1 MELKDNLKRNKDGSY
16 ILKSRST
23 AGKKGTCIECG
34 ENSETRE
41 LLFRYKQDD
50 LMLVQNHMEDHLTT
64 HSSHE
69 SITPIWCSECN
80 CLLEYNIRM
89 NNAT

>member
-1 MELKDNLKRNKDGSY
+1 MKDNLKRKKDGSY

-23 AGKKGTCIECG
+23 AGKNGTCIECG

-50 LMLVQNHMEDHLTT
+50 LMLVKNHIEDHLI
-64 HSSHE
+64 SFPKHE
-69 SITPIWCSECN
+69 SITPIWCSKCN
-80 CLLEYNIRM
+80 CLLEYLIRM
-89 NNAT
+89 KNATL